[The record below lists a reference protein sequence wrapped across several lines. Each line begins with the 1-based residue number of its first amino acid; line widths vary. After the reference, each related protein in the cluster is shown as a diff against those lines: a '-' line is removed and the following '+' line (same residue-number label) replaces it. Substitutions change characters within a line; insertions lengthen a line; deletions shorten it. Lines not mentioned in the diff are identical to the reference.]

1 MGNKLAADVSTQYT
15 TRKVKLEWMKR
26 EIIGRMKR
34 ENRNQIYNE
43 DPPKRFEIFMV
54 RMRQR

>member
-1 MGNKLAADVSTQYT
+1 MGNKLAADVSTQHT

-34 ENRNQIYNE
+34 ENRNQISNE